1 MSDDRAI
8 RDVIE
13 RWMDATRRGDTASV
27 LDLMTDDV
35 IFLAPGREPF
45 GKEVFR
51 VASAAMTGMTIDGD
65 HHIEELHVIGDHAY
79 VRSRITV
86 TVTMPDEK
94 VLRHGGH
101 GLSIFRKDD
110 RGWRL
115 ARDANLVA
123 VTGSSQ
129 PSAS

>member
-1 MSDDRAI
+1 MSDEQAI

-13 RWMDATRRGDTASV
+13 RWMDGTKRGDTSSI

-35 IFLAPGREPF
+35 VFLAPGREPF

-51 VASAAMTGMTIDGD
+51 VASAAMTGMSIDGEN
-65 HHIEELHVIGDHAY
+65 HVEELHVIGDHAY

-86 TVTMPDEK
+86 TVTMPDGK
-94 VLRHGGH
+94 VLRHAGH

-110 RGWRL
+110 RGWKL
-115 ARDANLVA
+115 ARDANLVTA
-123 VTGSSQ
+123 
-129 PSAS
+129 ASP

>member
-1 MSDDRAI
+1 MSDEQAI

-13 RWMDATRRGDTASV
+13 RWMDATKRGDTSSV

-35 IFLAPGREPF
+35 VFLAPGREPF

-51 VASAAMTGMTIDGD
+51 VASAAMAGMSIDGEN
-65 HHIEELHVIGDHAY
+65 HIEELHVIGDHAY
-79 VRSRITV
+79 VRSRLTV
-86 TVTMPDEK
+86 TVTMADGK
-94 VLRHGGH
+94 VVRQAGH

-123 VTGSSQ
+123 VKSPG
-129 PSAS
+129 

>member
-1 MSDDRAI
+1 MSDDQAI

-13 RWMDATRRGDTASV
+13 RWMDATKSGDTLSV

-35 IFLAPGREPF
+35 VFLAPGREPL

-51 VASAAMTGMTIDGD
+51 VASAAMTGMTVDGE
-65 HHIEELHVIGDHAY
+65 HHVEELHVIGDHAY

-86 TVTMPDEK
+86 TVTMPDGT
-94 VLRHGGH
+94 VIRRSGP
-101 GLSIFRKDD
+101 GLSIFRKEDC
-110 RGWRL
+110 GWRL

-123 VTGSSQ
+123 VTSSSR
-129 PSAS
+129 PHSS

>member
-1 MSDDRAI
+1 MNDDQAI
-8 RDVIE
+8 RDVIK
-13 RWMDATRRGDTASV
+13 RWMDATKRGDTLSV

-35 IFLAPGREPF
+35 VFLAPGREPF

-51 VASAAMTGMTIDGD
+51 VASAAMTGMTIDGE
-65 HHIEELHVIGDHAY
+65 HHVEELHVIGDHAY

-86 TVTMPDEK
+86 TVTMPDGK
-94 VLRHGGH
+94 VIRRAGP

-110 RGWRL
+110 SGWRL

-123 VTGSSQ
+123 VTSSSQ
-129 PSAS
+129 APSS